1 MADDS
6 SNNPKYDPDMPVI
19 RWRQHMELATVCVA
33 NAISR
38 E

>member
-1 MADDS
+1 MGDDS
-6 SNNPKYDPDMPVI
+6 SLNEKYDPDMPVI
-19 RWRQHMELATVCVA
+19 RWRQRMELATVCVA